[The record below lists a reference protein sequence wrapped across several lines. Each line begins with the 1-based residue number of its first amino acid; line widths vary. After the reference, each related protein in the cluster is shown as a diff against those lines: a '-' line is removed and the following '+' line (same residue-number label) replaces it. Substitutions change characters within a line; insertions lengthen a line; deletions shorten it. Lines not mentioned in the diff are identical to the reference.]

1 MKSYIIGM
9 DIGGTNIRIG
19 AVDRDGAV
27 RCFEKIRRI
36 TVLDGIAPVERLA
49 QFIKDFLER
58 YAITNELC
66 AIAIGFPA
74 TLNRECTTVLQAPNI
89 PGLDGVN
96 FAVPLQAAFQVPVFL
111 CKDIWTAFYY
121 DLKKYAIP
129 QKGIISGCYVG
140 TGIGN
145 VISVNGKLLI
155 GKNGAAGELGHIPVD
170 GNTEACGCGNQGC
183 MENLAA
189 GKYLEKLC
197 KTGPFQGASIGD
209 LFTLHGAHPVL
220 KQFVDRIAMAVA
232 TEINILDPDVILLG
246 GGVLA
251 MKDFP
256 RGLLTSCI
264 YEHSR
269 KPYPAE
275 NLNLIFTEDDEQ
287 KGAIGAA
294 LYAWQRIESL
304 PT

>member
-1 MKSYIIGM
+1 MKSYVIGI

-19 AVDRDGAV
+19 AVDQSGAV

-36 TVLDGIAPVERLA
+36 TVLDGIAPVDRLT
-49 QFIKDFLER
+49 QFIGDFLER
-58 YAITNELC
+58 HSITEELC

-74 TLNRECTTVLQAPNI
+74 TLNREFTTVLQAPNI

-96 FAVPLQAAFQVPVFL
+96 FTAPLQASFQVPVFL

-121 DLKKYAIP
+121 DMKKYAVP
-129 QKGIISGCYVG
+129 QEGIICGCYVG

-145 VISVNGKLLI
+145 AISVDGKLLT

-170 GNTEACGCGNQGC
+170 GSTEACGCGNRGC
-183 MENLAA
+183 VENLAA
-189 GKYLEKLC
+189 GKYLDKLC
-197 KTGPFQGASIGD
+197 TVGPFQGVFVGD
-209 LFTLHGAHPVL
+209 LFALHGADPLL
-220 KQFVDRIAMAVA
+220 KQFIDRIAMTVA
-232 TEINILDPDVILLG
+232 AEINILDPDAVLLG

-251 MKDFP
+251 MKGFP
-256 RGLLTSCI
+256 RKLLASCI

-287 KGAIGAA
+287 KGSIGAA
-294 LYAWQRIESL
+294 LYAWQRM
-304 PT
+304 

>member
-1 MKSYIIGM
+1 MKSYLIGM

-19 AVDRDGAV
+19 AVNRDGTV
-27 RCFEKIRRI
+27 HCFEKVRQI
-36 TVLDGIAPVERLA
+36 TVLDGAAPVESLTR
-49 QFIKDFLER
+49 FIRDFLER
-58 YAITNELC
+58 HAITQQLC
-66 AIAIGFPA
+66 AISIGFPA

-89 PGLDGVN
+89 AGLDGVN

-121 DLKKYAIP
+121 DLKKYQIH
-129 QKGIISGCYVG
+129 KEGIISGFYIG

-145 VISVNGKLLI
+145 VISMDGALLT

-170 GNTEACGCGNQGC
+170 GSTELCGCGNRGC

-189 GKYLEKLC
+189 GKYLERLC
-197 KTGPFQGASIGD
+197 ETDIFQGVQIGD
-209 LFTLHGAHPVL
+209 LFTAHGTHPL
-220 KQFVDRIAMAVA
+220 LRQFVDRIAMAIA
-232 TEINILDPDVILLG
+232 TEVNILDPDVVLVG

-251 MKDFP
+251 MKNFP
-256 RGLLTSCI
+256 IEFLTSCI

-287 KGAIGAA
+287 KGTIGAA
-294 LYAWQRIESL
+294 LYAWQKMY
-304 PT
+304 